1 MQLKFIESPAALAT
15 VCDEFKNQPCIAVDT
30 EFARERSY
38 FPHVGLVQ
46 LAADETVACID
57 PLAFDTRPLLSELLL
72 NPAIIKVFHACMQD
86 LEVLELALGEKP
98 CPVFDTQL
106 GHALTHEDHQCSYA
120 SLVMGVFNV
129 QLHKSET
136 RTDWLKRPL
145 SKAQLEYAADDVR
158 YLLALY
164 RHQLDELQ
172 AQGRSAWIQEECD
185 HICNR
190 SSNPA
195 SRLAQSWLRVKAKEQ
210 LRGIELAVLQAAAA
224 WREQQAIARDKTR
237 KRVLPDDIL
246 IRIAIEQPK
255 NISHLKRIQSIA
267 RYLDM
272 AALDSLSEDL
282 SYAYAKPESEWPSLK
297 RRQLTEPQSTALT
310 KIMNRLRAK
319 ACELGISAAMLCNR
333 KDAEKL
339 IQGHRDLRVLT
350 GWRLE
355 CIGAELLQLLPSP
368 ENG

>member
-1 MQLKFIESPAALAT
+1 MKLKFIESRAALAT
-15 VCDEFKNQPCIAVDT
+15 LCDELKNQPCIAVDT

-38 FPHVGLVQ
+38 FPHIGLIQ
-46 LAADETVACID
+46 IAADETVACID
-57 PLAFDTRPLLSELLL
+57 PLAFDTKPLLSELLL

-86 LEVLELALGEKP
+86 LEVLELALGKKP
-98 CPVFDTQL
+98 CPIFDTQL
-106 GHALTHEDHQCSYA
+106 GHALTYEDHQCSYA
-120 SLVMGVFNV
+120 SLVMRVLNV

-145 SKAQLEYAADDVR
+145 SNAQLEYAADDVR

-164 RHQLDELQ
+164 QHQLDELQ

-185 HICNR
+185 HICNK

-195 SRLAQSWLRVKAKEQ
+195 SKLAQSWLRVRAKEQ

-224 WREQQAIARDKTR
+224 WREQQAIARDKPR

-255 NISHLKRIQSIA
+255 NISHLRRIQSIA
-267 RYLDM
+267 KYLNM
-272 AALDSLSEDL
+272 SALDSLSEDL

-297 RRQLTEPQSTALT
+297 RRQLTKTQSIALT
-310 KIMNRLRAK
+310 QIMNGLHAK
-319 ACELGISAAMLCNR
+319 ASELGISSAMLCNR

-355 CIGAELLQLLPSP
+355 CIGAELLELLPSP
-368 ENG
+368 EDG